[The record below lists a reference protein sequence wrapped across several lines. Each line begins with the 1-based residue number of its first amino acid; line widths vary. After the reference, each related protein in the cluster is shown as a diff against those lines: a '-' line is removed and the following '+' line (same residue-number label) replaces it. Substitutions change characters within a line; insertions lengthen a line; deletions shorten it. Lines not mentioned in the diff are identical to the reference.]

1 MTASEI
7 INGLESAKPQDGKTI
22 LKYIAHIKED
32 GMLDAL
38 LGNMSGSDGAELTKE
53 QAGRIVRILEDYGYR
68 DSNEKA
74 SELLDQAAAAM
85 KSGTPLT
92 PELES
97 VKVPA
102 ARVMKTGKPDLKDTM
117 DAYEG
122 YESWLSK
129 NDWFRYEIQHAMVCL
144 NAGTTLAGGT
154 RMIIENKI
162 GKV

>member
-1 MTASEI
+1 MTADEI
-7 INGLESAKPQDGKTI
+7 INGLESAKPEDGKTI
-22 LKYIAHIKED
+22 LRYIAHIKED

-38 LGNMSGSDGAELTKE
+38 LGNMSGSDGAELTKK
-53 QAGRIVRILEDYGYR
+53 QAGRIVRILEGYGYR

-74 SELLDQAAAAM
+74 SELLGQAAAAM

-97 VKVPA
+97 VRVPA
-102 ARVMKTGKPDLKDTM
+102 ARVMKTGRPNLKDTM
-117 DAYEG
+117 DAYES
-122 YESWLSK
+122 YENWLSK